1 MLYSNYRGVINW
13 IDNLFIRDIRM
24 GSIPF
29 STTIIRK
36 SIMKNKLTLIK
47 VCNKDYKPSA
57 SDLEHWR
64 DIFDK
69 AGTDPNFMII
79 KNQAIESGKISV
91 ETFDSPEENE
101 HTVTFVKV
109 GSDQY
114 RPTENDLDAWREVF
128 EAASADPDFKIFT
141 YPNVEINIVPLI
153 GIVAIE

>member
-64 DIFDK
+64 
-69 AGTDPNFMII
+69 AGP
-79 KNQAIESGKISV
+79 GSV
-91 ETFDSPEENE
+91 DGGLSRIDCGPRLWP
-101 HTVTFVKV
+101 K
-109 GSDQY
+109 GS
-114 RPTENDLDAWREVF
+114 RT
-128 EAASADPDFKIFT
+128 
-141 YPNVEINIVPLI
+141 
-153 GIVAIE
+153 